1 MSLDLICFPQKS
13 QNFTEAFAAFNLCIS
28 VGSVGDFIAFLS
40 VKSLGESHPSDE
52 GDHQTIS
59 YTNQREILEA
69 LSLILAD
76 VNTSAFLGELFFEF
90 LASEVRTTTPSE
102 DRLKLYINT
111 RHEIHELYAIARAG
125 KVLQVKA
132 RRK

>member
-1 MSLDLICFPQKS
+1 MAKS
-13 QNFTEAFAAFNLCIS
+13 EKHLLLT
-28 VGSVGDFIAFLS
+28 
-40 VKSLGESHPSDE
+40 HDE

-69 LSLILAD
+69 LSQI
-76 VNTSAFLGELFFEF
+76 SANVDTYTFLGELFFEF

-102 DRLKLYINT
+102 DRLKLYVNT
-111 RHEIHELYAIARAG
+111 RHEIHELYAIARAA
-125 KVLQVKA
+125 KALQAKA

>member
-1 MSLDLICFPQKS
+1 VYICGFCGR
-13 QNFTEAFAAFNLCIS
+13 FHCIF
-28 VGSVGDFIAFLS
+28 VCEIFR
-40 VKSLGESHPSDE
+40 SHPSDE

-69 LSLILAD
+69 LSLISAD

-111 RHEIHELYAIARAG
+111 RHEIHELYAIARAA
-125 KVLQVKA
+125 KVLLLKA
-132 RRK
+132 RK